1 MKLSKHSKIRM
12 KERTNFNHQE
22 RVVLFKNALK
32 HGGNWKTSKNEKLV
46 KYLTSKETWKSQ
58 VKLYKGYV
66 FIHSRNSKLLYTMYP
81 LPDQYKEN
89 YEKEMKS
96 CTKSKN
102 QE

>member
-12 KERTNFNHQE
+12 KERTDFNHQE

-81 LPDQYKEN
+81 LPEQYKEN
-89 YEKEMKS
+89 NEKEMKS
-96 CTKSKN
+96 CTK
-102 QE
+102 